1 MTTLTIKEIKSLRID
16 GTKELEVEVSDFD
29 ETNVI
34 MNKLGYKARTYQ
46 ENFRMEY
53 KLGGITFD
61 IDKWPGIPPYI
72 EIEGEHKEDVE
83 LALNKLG
90 WTIDDVTVLD
100 VDKIYNEIYGINLDS
115 IKYLQF
121 TDDENNLI
129 KNYMEKNNE

>member
-1 MTTLTIKEIKSLRID
+1 
-16 GTKELEVEVSDFD
+16 
-29 ETNVI
+29 
-34 MNKLGYKARTYQ
+34 
-46 ENFRMEY
+46 MEY

-90 WTIDDVTVLD
+90 WTIDDVTVFD